1 MKKLITNSWIF
12 GVALLL
18 SGSLNAQ
25 VVQDFESGTR
35 NAEIA
40 KCWMFQSTNIV
51 GGANA
56 ITGQFS
62 MRTGQMSS
70 MTSKHSLISPWIYLN
85 GTGNLQFKQKIDVL
99 NGAGKFL
106 EVFICDQNG
115 NQTLIYSHTYANTT
129 VFDINIPISPSG
141 YYQIRWSF
149 FGSGGTTR
157 GSLDDVVLPGV
168 YAADPSTNN
177 GGNCSYI
184 PGMGGGGGGGGGISD
199 ADGDGVPDNEDEYPN
214 DPERAYNI
222 FFPSNGFGTLAFEDL
237 WPAKGDYDFN
247 DLVIDYRFKTV
258 TNAQNQVV
266 EIFNTLVTRA
276 IGASLENGFGY
287 QFPNQALDQT
297 IIRVSGYALT
307 ENFISLGTNG
317 LELGQSKPTI
327 IAFDNAF
334 SRLPHPGSG
343 IGVNTEPGKPYV
355 QPDTLRLTINF
366 LAPRPAYAAVNV
378 PNFNPFLIINKERG
392 KEVHL
397 PDYPPTDLANSSFF
411 GMWDDNSQPSA
422 GRYYKTAG
430 NLPWAIN
437 IYERFDYPNEKV
449 DIINA
454 HLKFAEWA
462 TSSGVLFPDW
472 FKNLPGYRNNG
483 NIYQVPSN

>member
-25 VVQDFESGTR
+25 VVQDFESGSR
-35 NAEIA
+35 NAEMA
-40 KCWMFQSTNIV
+40 KCWMFKSTNIL
-51 GGANA
+51 GGSNA
-56 ITGQFS
+56 LAGQFS

-70 MTSKHSLISPWIYLN
+70 MTSKHSLITPWMYLY
-85 GTGNLQFKQKIDVL
+85 GTGNLQFKHKIDAL
-99 NGAGKFL
+99 NGGGKFL
-106 EVFICDQNG
+106 EVTICDQFG
-115 NQTLIYSHTYANTT
+115 NLMVIYSISYSNNSLY
-129 VFDINIPISPSG
+129 NITLPITAAG
-141 YYQIRWSF
+141 YYQICWDF
-149 FGSGGTTR
+149 FGSGGNTR
-157 GSLDDVVLPGV
+157 GFLDDISLPGI
-168 YAADPSTNN
+168 YAADPSNNN
-177 GGNCSYI
+177 GGICPYI
-184 PGMGGGGGGGGGISD
+184 PGLGGGGGGGSID
-199 ADGDGVPDNEDEYPN
+199 ADGDGVSDAEDEYPN

-222 FFPSNGFGTLAFEDL
+222 YFPSSGFGTLAFEDL

-287 QFPNQALDQT
+287 QLPNPSLDQT
-297 IIRVSGYALT
+297 KITVSGSALS
-307 ENFISLGTNG
+307 ENFILLGSNG
-317 LELGQSKPTI
+317 LEIGQSKPTI

-355 QPDTLRLTINF
+355 QPDTLKLTINF

-397 PDYPPTDLANSSFF
+397 PDYPPTDLANSSYF
-411 GMWDDNSQPSA
+411 GMWDDNSQSSA

-449 DIINA
+449 DIVSA